1 METFREGLEVLEQR
15 LRYRIL
21 AGGDY
26 LPAGLAAGILDLLGP
41 VRRTPLEQVAHELQG
56 CSRCIL
62 HRYRHSIVVGEGN
75 PRARLVFVG
84 EGPGEEEDLQGRP
97 FVGPAGQLL
106 DRIIEAM
113 GFSRGDVFICNVVK
127 CRPPGNRAPSPEEVQ
142 ACVPFLFRQLKAI
155 SPVVICA
162 LGGVS
167 AQAILGSRDRI
178 STLRGRFHR
187 WEGIPVMPTYHPS
200 YLLRNPERKREVW
213 NDMKQVMGFLRR
225 G

>member
-1 METFREGLEVLEQR
+1 MNTYREGLEVLEQR
-15 LRYRIL
+15 LRYRLL
-21 AGGDY
+21 AGGKY
-26 LPAGLAAGILDLLGP
+26 LPAGLATGLLHLLGP
-41 VRRTPLEQVAHELQG
+41 GRTPLEQVAHELQG
-56 CSRCIL
+56 CARCIL
-62 HRYRHSIVVGEGN
+62 HKGRHSIVVGEGN

-127 CRPPGNRAPSPEEVQ
+127 CRPPGNRAPSPEEIQ
-142 ACVPFLFRQLKAI
+142 ACVPFLFRQLTAI
-155 SPVVICA
+155 SPAVICA

-167 AQAILGSRDRI
+167 AQAILGSRERI
-178 STLRGRFHR
+178 SSLRGRFHR
-187 WEGIPVMPTYHPS
+187 WEGIAVMPTYHPS
-200 YLLRNPERKREVW
+200 YLLRNPEKKRDVW
-213 NDMKQVMGFLRR
+213 NDMKQVMEFLRR